1 MALEGASGMRRRM
14 VFGNV
19 GARDRDG
26 ARRNSSRKSRGFCAM
41 TRSLSSTALA
51 AARSLLSASPVSAI
65 RGLQVEQRE
74 GALLISGKVD
84 SFYLKQLAQETLR
97 EAVGDLL
104 LRNEI
109 LVDSSPAIDE
119 I

>member
-1 MALEGASGMRRRM
+1 
-14 VFGNV
+14 
-19 GARDRDG
+19 
-26 ARRNSSRKSRGFCAM
+26 M

-65 RGLQVEQRE
+65 RGLQVEQCE
-74 GALLISGKVD
+74 DALLISGKVD

-97 EAVGDLL
+97 VAVGDLM

-109 LVDSSPAIDE
+109 LVDSSEAIE
-119 I
+119 ET